1 MDFKRL
7 NNMTGKDAVLNR
19 RITSIFI
26 NDYENFL
33 QIFSELPNTSDLTE
47 LNFLIHKN
55 SPSFMIF
62 ELESILAT
70 YTAFVERKIKGE
82 EITKDNTSTCRCSII
97 KTCCGDCS
105 YNFFVDIG
113 L

>member
-19 RITSIFI
+19 RITSTFI

-33 QIFSELPNTSDLTE
+33 QLFSELPNTNDLSE

-62 ELESILAT
+62 ELESVLAG
-70 YTAFVERKIKGE
+70 YTALVDKKINGE
-82 EITKDNTSTCRCSII
+82 EITKDNTEFQHLLENSKLKIQSL
-97 KTCCGDCS
+97 K
-105 YNFFVDIG
+105 NFLIQ
-113 L
+113 LN

>member
-19 RITSIFI
+19 RITSTFI

-33 QIFSELPNTSDLTE
+33 QLFSELPNTNDLSE

-62 ELESILAT
+62 ELESVLAG
-70 YTAFVERKIKGE
+70 YTALVDKKINGE
-82 EITKDNTSTCRCSII
+82 EITKDNTEFQNLLENSKLKIQSL
-97 KTCCGDCS
+97 K
-105 YNFFVDIG
+105 NFLIQ
-113 L
+113 LN

>member
-47 LNFLIHKN
+47 LSFLIHKN

-82 EITKDNTSTCRCSII
+82 EITKDNTEFQHLLEDSKLKIQSL
-97 KTCCGDCS
+97 K
-105 YNFFVDIG
+105 NFLVQ
-113 L
+113 LN

>member
-7 NNMTGKDAVLNR
+7 NNMTGKDPALNR

-33 QIFSELPNTSDLTE
+33 QLFSELPNTNDLSE

-55 SPSFMIF
+55 SSNFMIF
-62 ELESILAT
+62 EFESILAG
-70 YTAFVERKIKGE
+70 YTALVDKKINGE
-82 EITKDNTSTCRCSII
+82 EITKDNTEFQHLLENSKLKIQSLKNYLIQL
-97 KTCCGDCS
+97 
-105 YNFFVDIG
+105 N
-113 L
+113 

>member
-19 RITSIFI
+19 RITSAFI

-33 QIFSELPNTSDLTE
+33 QLFSELPNTNDLSE

-62 ELESILAT
+62 ELESILAG
-70 YTAFVERKIKGE
+70 YPALVEKKINGE
-82 EITKDNTSTCRCSII
+82 EITKDSTEFQDLLEKSKLKIQSL
-97 KTCCGDCS
+97 K
-105 YNFFVDIG
+105 NFLIQ
-113 L
+113 LN

>member
-7 NNMTGKDAVLNR
+7 NNMTGKDPVLNR

-33 QIFSELPNTSDLTE
+33 HLFSELPNTSDLTE

-62 ELESILAT
+62 ELESILAG
-70 YTAFVERKIKGE
+70 YTAIVEKKIKGE
-82 EITKDNTSTCRCSII
+82 EITKDNTELQHLIDDTKLKIQSL
-97 KTCCGDCS
+97 K
-105 YNFFVDIG
+105 NF
-113 L
+113 LAQLN

>member
-19 RITSIFI
+19 RITSTFI

-33 QIFSELPNTSDLTE
+33 QLFSELPNTNDLSE

-62 ELESILAT
+62 ELESILAG
-70 YTAFVERKIKGE
+70 YTALVDKKINGE
-82 EITKDNTSTCRCSII
+82 EITKDNTEFQHLLENSKLKIQSL
-97 KTCCGDCS
+97 K
-105 YNFFVDIG
+105 NFLIQ
-113 L
+113 LN

>member
-19 RITSIFI
+19 RITSTFI

-33 QIFSELPNTSDLTE
+33 QLFSELPNTNDLSE

-62 ELESILAT
+62 ELESVLAG
-70 YTAFVERKIKGE
+70 YTALVDKKINGE
-82 EITKDNTSTCRCSII
+82 EITKDNTECQHLLENSKLQIQSL
-97 KTCCGDCS
+97 K
-105 YNFFVDIG
+105 NFLIQ
-113 L
+113 LN

>member
-33 QIFSELPNTSDLTE
+33 QIFSELPNTNDLSE

-62 ELESILAT
+62 ELESILAS
-70 YTAFVERKIKGE
+70 YTALVEKKIKGE
-82 EITKDNTSTCRCSII
+82 EITKDNTELQHLLEDSKLKIQSL
-97 KTCCGDCS
+97 K
-105 YNFFVDIG
+105 NFLIQ
-113 L
+113 LN

>member
-19 RITSIFI
+19 RITSTFI

-33 QIFSELPNTSDLTE
+33 QLFSELPNTNDLSE

-62 ELESILAT
+62 ELESVLAG
-70 YTAFVERKIKGE
+70 YTALIDKKINGE
-82 EITKDNTSTCRCSII
+82 EITKDNTEFQHLLENSKLKIQSL
-97 KTCCGDCS
+97 K
-105 YNFFVDIG
+105 NFLIQ
-113 L
+113 LN

>member
-19 RITSIFI
+19 RITSAFI

-33 QIFSELPNTSDLTE
+33 QLFSELPNTNDLSE

-62 ELESILAT
+62 ELESILAG
-70 YTAFVERKIKGE
+70 YTALVEKKINGE
-82 EITKDNTSTCRCSII
+82 EITKDSTEFQDLLEKSKLKIQSL
-97 KTCCGDCS
+97 K
-105 YNFFVDIG
+105 NFLIQ
-113 L
+113 LN

>member
-70 YTAFVERKIKGE
+70 YTAFVERKIKRE
-82 EITKDNTSTCRCSII
+82 EITKDNTEFQHLLEVSKLKIQSL
-97 KTCCGDCS
+97 K
-105 YNFFVDIG
+105 NFLVQ
-113 L
+113 LN